1 MASSLGSRATLFPR
15 VFPGPFETCAL
26 VFLFIRLG
34 FSRMRKRQKEELPYR
49 QKGGLYAGYN
59 VYVVSDTAPSLSAS
73 DVVEVTSE
81 VRRKDGSS
89 A

>member
-1 MASSLGSRATLFPR
+1 MVTSLGSRATLSACVPR
-15 VFPGPFETCAL
+15 IHRDLGFG
-26 VFLFIRLG
+26 FLFIRLG